1 MQCFMCGAEVGNE
14 KVCYNCG
21 ADILLYKQII
31 YTSYVFYNQGLEKAK
46 VRDITGAIEAL
57 KSSLQYYKYNTR
69 ARNLLGLCYYQVGDT
84 VRAIN
89 EWVLSKNL
97 QAEDNPDADRY
108 LAEIENDP
116 GLLTKLNSTIKKYNQ
131 AIEYCKA
138 GSRDLATIQLKKVIS
153 QNPNL
158 VKAHQLLALLYMQD
172 KKYADARKVLVAAA
186 KIDSNNTTTIRYIHE
201 VKEGLKEQNTG
212 KRRKKN
218 DVFTFTDGNDTV
230 IMNEN
235 ALRSMLDNTRT
246 SLVNILL
253 GLVVGLLICFF
264 LIVPT
269 VKENMTDGNTD
280 TVLALNE
287 TLSESR
293 EKNQEL
299 EEEIQKLKD
308 SLSAYDETQD
318 IPTSYENLLAAEN
331 AHLAGDEA
339 AASEAIQLVS
349 KEVLGDAGKTYYDNL
364 YAQLAP
370 TIIQGYYN
378 DGNTFYSDE
387 NYESAIVNFQTVVDI
402 DDKYNN
408 GAALFL
414 LGDCYR
420 LTGDSAKAL
429 ECFNKVVEYYP
440 SNQWGRQAK
449 VYIAADDTELSATEV
464 GD

>member
-1 MQCFMCGAEVGNE
+1 MQGFMCGAEVGND

-31 YTSYVFYNQGLEKAK
+31 YTSYVFYNQGLEKAR
-46 VRDITGAIEAL
+46 VRDLSGAIEAL

-97 QAEDNPDADRY
+97 QEEDNPNADRY

-116 GLLTKLNSTIKKYNQ
+116 GLLSRLNSTIKKYNQ

-138 GSRDLATIQLKKVIS
+138 GSRDLAMIQLKKVIS

-158 VKAHQLLALLYMQD
+158 VKAHQLLALLYIQD
-172 KKYADARKVLVAAA
+172 EKYADARKILSAAA

-201 VKEGLKEQNTG
+201 VKELLKEQNTG
-212 KRRKKN
+212 KRKRKN
-218 DVFTFTDGNDTV
+218 DVFTFNDGNDTV
-230 IMNEN
+230 IMNER
-235 ALRSMLDNTRT
+235 ALRSMLDTTRT
-246 SLVNILL
+246 SLVNIVL
-253 GLVVGLLICFF
+253 GLVGGLLICFF

-269 VKENMTDGNTD
+269 VKDNMAEGNTD
-280 TVLALNE
+280 TILALNE
-287 TLSESR
+287 NLSQAR
-293 EKNQEL
+293 NQNQEL
-299 EEEIQKLKD
+299 QDEIDNLKK

-318 IPTSYENLLAAEN
+318 IPTSYENLLAAQN
-331 AHLAGDEA
+331 AHSAGDDA
-339 AASEAIQLVS
+339 AASESIQLVS
-349 KEVLGDAGKTYYDNL
+349 KDVLGEAGKAAYDSL
-364 YAQLAP
+364 YTQLAP
-370 TIIQGYYN
+370 TIIKGYYD

-402 DDKYNN
+402 DETYNN

-429 ECFNKVVEYYP
+429 ECFNKVVELYP